1 MSNYTEYPNTV
12 ECTEN
17 TDKYMVVP
25 EYGRILKVP
34 KDGQLGLG
42 KAKHD
47 SFQSGTSSASNDT
60 GQCRRARPIL
70 ALRWPKIALVF
81 CFAHDINNMV
91 KEVLETSFAQIT
103 REAAAAVNANN
114 GSSSKWLKRAR
125 DIMACFASLL
135 RVRSAMQML
144 ARQSH
149 RNDDVPSLLFVFL
162 KVYFWNDLKAAERVI
177 AVVSYRLQRD
187 QNTVE
192 DVVKSFGDIYLGFK
206 QPLVYSTQR
215 VKGGAKMEKVRTA
228 PCHLRYYRR
237 FINDEIGLLR
247 RDMYRWEK
255 GKLTLTKAEF
265 SDSPSGVLEMHGRR
279 ASGQQA
285 PRLGA

>member
-1 MSNYTEYPNTV
+1 MLLRIPEIVTTVSHLPNHLNLRAQTESWDV
-12 ECTEN
+12 
-17 TDKYMVVP
+17 
-25 EYGRILKVP
+25 GGII
-34 KDGQLGLG
+34 
-42 KAKHD
+42 
-47 SFQSGTSSASNDT
+47 SNDT

-81 CFAHDINNMV
+81 CFAHDINNLV
-91 KEVLETSFAQIT
+91 KEVLKTSFAQIT
-103 REAAAAVNANN
+103 REAVAAVNANN
-114 GSSSKWLKRAR
+114 GSTSKWLKRAR

-149 RNDDVPSLLFVFL
+149 RNDDVPSLLFVCL

-177 AVVSYRLQRD
+177 AVVSYRLQRN
-187 QNTVE
+187 QYTVE

-215 VKGGAKMEKVRTA
+215 VKGGAKMEKLRTA
-228 PCHLRYYRR
+228 PYHLRVCSSSKYYRR
-237 FINDEIGLLR
+237 FIGDEIDLLR

-255 GKLTLTKAEF
+255 GKLTLTKAEEF

-285 PRLGA
+285 PRIGA

>member
-1 MSNYTEYPNTV
+1 
-12 ECTEN
+12 
-17 TDKYMVVP
+17 
-25 EYGRILKVP
+25 
-34 KDGQLGLG
+34 
-42 KAKHD
+42 
-47 SFQSGTSSASNDT
+47 
-60 GQCRRARPIL
+60 
-70 ALRWPKIALVF
+70 
-81 CFAHDINNMV
+81 MV